1 MARYY
6 KYLAISCWLVAVGM
20 LASCQEGREA
30 GDLWGNWKM
39 AGADNKFIAFS
50 GSVSVIR
57 YINQNNTLESQV
69 YGNFQ
74 HRGDSLFI
82 QCVSIEGERVDTLT
96 VENDFGFRP
105 FTDIRLKI
113 DRLDDNDLILSAG
126 NQHWSFYKY

>member
-6 KYLAISCWLVAVGM
+6 KHLAISCWLLAVGM
-20 LASCQEGREA
+20 LSACQEGRDA
-30 GDLWGNWKM
+30 GDLLGNWKM

-57 YINQNNTLESQV
+57 CIQQNTLQSQV

-82 QCVSIEGERVDTLT
+82 QCVSIEGERIDTLT
-96 VENDFGFRP
+96 VEN
-105 FTDIRLKI
+105 DIRLKI
-113 DRLDDNDLILSAG
+113 DRLDDDNLILSAG

>member
-1 MARYY
+1 
-6 KYLAISCWLVAVGM
+6 
-20 LASCQEGREA
+20 
-30 GDLWGNWKM
+30 M

-57 YINQNNTLESQV
+57 CIQQNTLQSQV

-82 QCVSIEGERVDTLT
+82 QCVSIEGERIDTLT

-113 DRLDDNDLILSAG
+113 DRLDDDNLILSAG